1 MKKYGLLLAA
11 LMTLTF
17 SAAAQADLQ
26 TGDTGEDVRSLQQM
40 LYDTG
45 WLQGEPD
52 GVYGEMTAIAVRD
65 FQEYAG
71 LEGTGV
77 ADESMMP
84 YLEKEAGK
92 ETSADVVIPAENTE
106 TTEAEENGEAA
117 EPAAA
122 AETTEVASAPETGAA
137 AAAGETAEPAAAA
150 GTGETAEPAAAAE
163 TGETAETAAAPE
175 AEAAAE
181 GNETAAE
188 EETEAPQ
195 AAAAAADPSA
205 QTTEKPWVSVTANAS
220 GDASEESAP
229 DQCMIILDEGNLR
242 RIYCSEHR
250 ELLREDTRL
259 EGDADA
265 VKELNTLWEQA
276 IDKLY
281 EELAAEAE
289 SEEKKKDVAYAQEVW
304 KEYIAQ
310 QRTTLSDIW
319 PEDPKGVEEQ
329 ILLMQKEQTA
339 SLCAQRAVQSAEE
352 AGAEALTEQET
363 ETV

>member
-1 MKKYGLLLAA
+1 M
-11 LMTLTF
+11 
-17 SAAAQADLQ
+17 
-26 TGDTGEDVRSLQQM
+26 
-40 LYDTG
+40 
-45 WLQGEPD
+45 
-52 GVYGEMTAIAVRD
+52 YGEMTAIAVRD

-122 AETTEVASAPETGAA
+122 AETTEVAAAPETGAA
-137 AAAGETAEPAAAA
+137 AAA
-150 GTGETAEPAAAAE
+150 GETAEPAAAAE

-259 EGDADA
+259 EGDADS
-265 VKELNTLWEQA
+265 VKELNALWEQA